1 MDRDYR
7 ETMKPDRQ
15 LCFPLYAATAAE
27 LEK

>member
-7 ETMKPDRQ
+7 EAMKPDRQ
-15 LCFPLYAATAAE
+15 LYFPLYAAAAAE